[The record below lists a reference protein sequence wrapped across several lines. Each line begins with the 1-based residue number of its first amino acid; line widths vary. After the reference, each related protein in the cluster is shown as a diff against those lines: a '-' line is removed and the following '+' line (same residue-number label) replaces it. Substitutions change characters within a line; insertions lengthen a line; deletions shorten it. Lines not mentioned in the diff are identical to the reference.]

1 MWCRSVQGEREH
13 DPPRRWLLRVRRCSV
28 SQLPGELSVRDLDTR
43 STRVGAAPVEDAS
56 ACDGPGCPTE
66 TGEAAAHGG
75 DPVRPPARSADFILI
90 VANSLW
96 GFNYVAVKFG
106 LTEIHPLAFPVLR
119 YGLGGIA
126 MAVILRSRGGSLRVA
141 RADLKLLMVA
151 AVFGVTLN
159 QVCFVYSL
167 SNTGATDV
175 ALLGATGP
183 MLTALL
189 ATMVGV
195 EKLGGRHWWGVF
207 VGMAGTVLIV
217 FGGAGAQSGHS
228 TLLGDG
234 LAIGAVLGTSVAA
247 LTIRPL
253 MQRYSASRIAAF
265 QMLTGSAVLLPFALP
280 SLVTQ
285 DFARVSPEGWGA
297 VAYTAV
303 LAGVVPNL
311 LYFAGISRVGPSRTA
326 MYFYLQ
332 SLLGTLF
339 AMAILSESVGFL
351 QVIGGLTVIVG
362 ILVTRS
368 RTLLVAG
375 TSETARSYRGA
386 PAGCG
391 EATLKARMPIGM
403 VAMRW
408 AAAGRGAVTRWRAQ
422 HGERGGGEPPV
433 GPR

>member
-1 MWCRSVQGEREH
+1 MWCRSVEGEREH

-195 EKLGGRHWWGVF
+195 EKLGGRHSWGVF

-234 LAIGAVLGTSVAA
+234 LRHWRSSGHQRRGANDPPANAAVQRISHSGLPDANRECSAIALRPAVTGDTGLRTGVARGLGRCCIYGCAGGGRAEPPVFRWHLESGT
-247 LTIRPL
+247 LP
-253 MQRYSASRIAAF
+253 YCD
-265 QMLTGSAVLLPFALP
+265 VLLPAIAPGYALCYGNTQRIGWLPP
-280 SLVTQ
+280 S
-285 DFARVSPEGWGA
+285 DW
-297 VAYTAV
+297 
-303 LAGVVPNL
+303 
-311 LYFAGISRVGPSRTA
+311 
-326 MYFYLQ
+326 
-332 SLLGTLF
+332 
-339 AMAILSESVGFL
+339 
-351 QVIGGLTVIVG
+351 GLTVIVG